1 MTIAGP
7 LSGITVIDLTRVLAG
22 PFCTLLLADLGAR
35 VIKVEQPGKGDDSR
49 AYGPFING
57 KSGYF
62 VAQNRGKES
71 IALDLK
77 AAGDVA
83 ILHRLLRKADVL
95 VENFRPGAMERLG
108 LGWEDAARRATPASS
123 MPPPPDSARPAPMPS
138 VRPMT

>member
-1 MTIAGP
+1 MI
-7 LSGITVIDLTRVLAG
+7 SDLTRVLAG

-77 AAGDVA
+77 VADDVA

-95 VENFRPGAMERLG
+95 VENFRPGAMSC
-108 LGWEDAARRATPASS
+108 ARRSS
-123 MPPPPDSARPAPMPS
+123 RRPALPS
-138 VRPMT
+138 NSASPRCG

>member
-1 MTIAGP
+1 MTAAGP
-7 LSGITVIDLTRVLAG
+7 LSGITIVDLTRVLAG

-49 AYGPFING
+49 SYGPFING

-77 AAGDVA
+77 LPADVD

-95 VENFRPGAMERLG
+95 AENFRPGAAEQLPCRYDLIYSCDTV
-108 LGWEDAARRATPASS
+108 EHVTQPETFFAN
-123 MPPPPDSARPAPMPS
+123 
-138 VRPMT
+138 V

>member
-57 KSGYF
+57 KSAYF
-62 VAQNRGKES
+62 VSQNRGKES

-95 VENFRPGAMERLG
+95 VENFRPGTMDRLG
-108 LGWEDAARRATPASS
+108 SAGKTKARYPQPHLCGRLRLRPDRALCRTPGL
-123 MPPPPDSARPAPMPS
+123 
-138 VRPMT
+138 